1 MLKRWNKYAVFCI
14 YVECSWH
21 PLCCRFAAGWR
32 HRLSGK
38 SLPWSSVTA
47 TPTSSSCMK
56 SSTIRWGWRRRFA
69 VWRLQENMIWDWKRT
84 NEWGILNPPVSLWL
98 LLDCNSSFF
107 FFFKPQLNKHLAFFF
122 ICVANDAACAAQVCF
137 KRRLGY
143 GGKCGWLLAGSLAL
157 TLQIKEHHFSL
168 MSSAGLLLYL
178 RDLWPRSAQSSF
190 CFTDPALMRRS
201 SVAQACYFISPLYLP
216 PVAWCNYD
224 LISKH
229 LISVLF
235 APNVYWE

>member
-69 VWRLQENMIWDWKRT
+69 VWRLQENMIWNWKRT
-84 NEWGILNPPVSLWL
+84 NECGILKPPVSLWL

-107 FFFKPQLNKHLAFFF
+107 LFFFKPQLNKHLAFFLF
-122 ICVANDAACAAQVCF
+122 ASLTMLHVRHKCV
-137 KRRLGY
+137 
-143 GGKCGWLLAGSLAL
+143 
-157 TLQIKEHHFSL
+157 
-168 MSSAGLLLYL
+168 
-178 RDLWPRSAQSSF
+178 
-190 CFTDPALMRRS
+190 S
-201 SVAQACYFISPLYLP
+201 SVGLVMGES
-216 PVAWCNYD
+216 VADC
-224 LISKH
+224 SQVH
-229 LISVLF
+229 
-235 APNVYWE
+235 